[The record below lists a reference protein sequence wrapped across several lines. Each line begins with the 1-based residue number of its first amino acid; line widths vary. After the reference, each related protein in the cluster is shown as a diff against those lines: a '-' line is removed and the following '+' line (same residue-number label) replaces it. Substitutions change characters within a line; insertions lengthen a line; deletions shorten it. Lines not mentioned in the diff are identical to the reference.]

1 MPQPPLSDE
10 DLDISVAT
18 YVRCNY
24 STSEAASVLGL
35 SPRAMRHRLKTA
47 REKGKMVPSGV
58 IQEPPPLGFSVKGT
72 STLVGG
78 DGEIKAQWVKTEA
91 DKEQREEQFRAFAE
105 ELADI
110 VKGKVK
116 PTKEPK
122 STEADLLTVYPM
134 GDPHIGMYAW
144 ADEAGEDF
152 DLDIAERDLTAAM
165 ARLVQSAPK
174 SETALI
180 LNLGDF
186 FHADN
191 MENRTMRSGNVLDVD
206 TRWQKVLQ
214 VGARAFYTLVQ
225 SALKKHRD
233 VVIRNVIGNHDDHSA
248 VFLSLLLDAYYRNEP
263 RVTVELS
270 PSAVWY
276 MRFGKVLIGATHGD
290 KAKWKD
296 LAKIMAVDRP
306 DDWGQS
312 VYRYWHTGH
321 VHHDRVQEDMG
332 VVMECHRTLAAKDAW
347 HAAQGYRSGRAMKC
361 IVYDREYGEVERH
374 TADIRRVRDGS

>member
-1 MPQPPLSDE
+1 
-10 DLDISVAT
+10 
-18 YVRCNY
+18 
-24 STSEAASVLGL
+24 
-35 SPRAMRHRLKTA
+35 
-47 REKGKMVPSGV
+47 
-58 IQEPPPLGFSVKGT
+58 
-72 STLVGG
+72 
-78 DGEIKAQWVKTEA
+78 
-91 DKEQREEQFRAFAE
+91 
-105 ELADI
+105 
-110 VKGKVK
+110 
-116 PTKEPK
+116 
-122 STEADLLTVYPM
+122 M

-248 VFLSLLLDAYYRNEP
+248 VFLSLLLDAYYRDEP

-347 HAAQGYRSGRAMKC
+347 HAAQGYRSGRTMKC